1 MVDIKEVE
9 RRTGI
14 SVSTIKRM
22 VKQGRFLKPMRPSA
36 RRIAWLGRDIDE
48 LVRRLDDQRRAPRQ

>member
-1 MVDIKEVE
+1 MVNIKEVE

-22 VKQGRFLKPMRPSA
+22 VKDGRFPKPMRPST
-36 RRIAWLGRDIDE
+36 RRIAWLGSDIDE
-48 LVRRLDDQRRAPRQ
+48 LVRQLDNQKRALRQ